1 MFFNNIQAMRGI
13 ASLIVLIVHL
23 FSTRPGMIPSWLE
36 KGWYAIGPAGVDIF
50 FVISGF
56 VVTLAAAKAAN
67 SQDVRGSALTFMI
80 KRIFRIYPAYWIVF
94 AVATLLL
101 PYVWLSPD
109 WLPKASSFSLLTLT
123 YTYNYK
129 VMVAWTLV
137 YEMFFYLVL
146 SMLVLAGRKYFWNAL
161 FIWIFAEIIAIAATN
176 TYDWTLMGYVP
187 LNPQIL
193 QFSAGC
199 IVAFIC
205 SKFET
210 RYGKEILIAGAVMFI
225 AMCYVN
231 INLGNWDPRYRTLT
245 LTLPAAM
252 MIYGSVVAERE
263 NRFHFWK
270 PILFLGNISFSLYLW
285 HQITFQSLLAVFEN
299 YGLLTILPNWIT
311 LSIWAACGL
320 AVGYA
325 SYLFIEKPSVRFI
338 NNLMKGKEN
347 LKSEVITSEVGMS
360 IFRKQKS
367 SSELTAHDLA
377 LICVMKDASA
387 VTPEQ
392 VAESYAKHLQ
402 IMTGA
407 PQIESLGHD
416 RFEEELVRPC

>member
-13 ASLIVLIVHL
+13 ASLIVFIVHL
-23 FSTRPGMIPSWLE
+23 FSTRPGMIPLWLE

-67 SQDVRGSALTFMI
+67 SSDVRGSALTFMI
-80 KRIFRIYPAYWIVF
+80 KRLFRIYPAYWIVF
-94 AVATLLL
+94 AAATLLL

-109 WLPKASSFSLLTLT
+109 WLPKASTFSLLTLT

-146 SMLVLAGRKYFWNAL
+146 SMLVLAGGRKFWGAL
-161 FIWIFAEIIAIAATN
+161 FIWIFVEIIAISATN

-205 SKFET
+205 TKFQT
-210 RYGKEILIAGAVMFI
+210 RFGKEMLIAGAVMFI
-225 AMCYVN
+225 VMCYVN

-252 MIYGSVVAERE
+252 MIYGAVVSERE
-263 NRFHFWK
+263 GRFAFWK
-270 PILFLGNISFSLYLW
+270 PVLFLGNISFSLYLW
-285 HQITFQSLLAVFEN
+285 HQITFQSLLAIFETH
-299 YGLLTILPNWIT
+299 GLIDDLPHSMT
-311 LSIWAACGL
+311 LAIWAICGL

-325 SYLFIEKPSVRFI
+325 SYVCIEKPSVRFVNGLFNGGKDGKNIVEVMPEVNMI
-338 NNLMKGKEN
+338 NLYKDQAVSN
-347 LKSEVITSEVGMS
+347 
-360 IFRKQKS
+360 
-367 SSELTAHDLA
+367 LTARELA
-377 LICVMKDASA
+377 LICVMRDATA
-387 VTPEQ
+387 ITPEQ
-392 VAESYAKHLQ
+392 VAECYYRNLKLISN
-402 IMTGA
+402 A
-407 PQIESLGHD
+407 PNFQNSHEE
-416 RFEEELVRPC
+416 FEDELVRPC